1 MIHLGILLIAGGI
14 AGAAWREYKHRQH
27 LKTSPKLS
35 VPDKAPETKPAANS
49 KPEPALFDDMTELD
63 HYQRVSWYALAFS
76 ASGTWFYP
84 PVTLISIPLLGYN
97 AYHYI
102 RTIRQGDKADQRSAL
117 TVFEMVAIGGTLVTG
132 RPTMASVALLLSFG
146 TRNLLLRAGNITSS
160 IVSEQPLN
168 LRHASVWT
176 LRDGVE
182 VETPIK
188 QLQTGD
194 IVVLHA
200 GDTVAIE
207 GRVLEGAGLVRQFSL
222 RKKMKIIPKQV
233 GDKVFPFTRLE
244 SGNLYVR
251 AN

>member
-1 MIHLGILLIAGGI
+1 
-14 AGAAWREYKHRQH
+14 
-27 LKTSPKLS
+27 
-35 VPDKAPETKPAANS
+35 
-49 KPEPALFDDMTELD
+49 
-63 HYQRVSWYALAFS
+63 
-76 ASGTWFYP
+76 
-84 PVTLISIPLLGYN
+84 
-97 AYHYI
+97 
-102 RTIRQGDKADQRSAL
+102 
-117 TVFEMVAIGGTLVTG
+117 MVAIGGTLVTG